1 VQDGSGRIVVQNLTK
16 HFGQVAAVQ
25 NLSFH
30 VEPGSVTGFLG
41 PNGSGKTTTLR
52 MLLGLV
58 RPSSGWTT
66 INGQPFNK
74 LGNPGRIVGGVLE
87 AQGFHPGRTAR
98 DHLRVYAAAMG
109 VPDQRAHEV
118 LNLVGLGMAGERAA
132 GGFSLGMKQRLA
144 LATALLGD
152 PQVLV
157 LDEPANGLDPEGIAW
172 LRTFL
177 KAFAQSGRTVLIS
190 SHLLAEVEQTID
202 QVVIISRG
210 QTMYYGPLED
220 LRNQQQSRV
229 LVQPADPQKLAVA
242 LQENKITNVSPTPD
256 GRLAVVGATIQQVG
270 DIAAQAGVA
279 LYGVQE
285 ERADLEQLFFRL
297 TSGQYAGQVPP
308 AGYQQPGYQ
317 QPGYAPGPQAGYA
330 QPAPVPAG
338 YQQVPGT
345 PPGGYQQQPS
355 GYQQVPGYQQ
365 TPGTPPGGYQQAPGT
380 PPGGYQ
386 QAPATPEGFQQAPG
400 TPPGGYQ
407 QPSATPEGYQ
417 QAPGTPPGGYQQA
430 PATPEGYQQAPG
442 TPPGGYQQAPGTPG
456 GYQQT
461 PGAGYQQAPGTPEQ
475 APGTP
480 PGGYQQAPTPGWD
493 GQQPAS
499 PQTPSGGWGQQP
511 ASEWQQPPQP
521 SAAPQP
527 APQPGA
533 APQPTAP
540 QPSGWEAPQAPPPPD
555 VSPPPSGDAGSGSTG
570 SGGGNN

>member
-1 VQDGSGRIVVQNLTK
+1 MHDGSGRIVVQNLTK
-16 HFGQVAAVQ
+16 NFGQVAAVQ
-25 NLSFH
+25 NLSFQ

-58 RPSSGWTT
+58 TPTAGYTT
-66 INGQPFNK
+66 INGQPFNR
-74 LGNPGRIVGGVLE
+74 LGNPARVVGGVLE
-87 AQGFHPGRTAR
+87 AQGFHPARTAR

-109 VPDQRAHEV
+109 VADRRADEV
-118 LNLVGLGMAGERAA
+118 LNLVGLGVAGDRAA

-210 QTMYYGPLED
+210 QTMYYGSLEE
-220 LRNQQQSRV
+220 LRKSQQSRV
-229 LVQPADPQKLAVA
+229 IVQPADPQKLAVA
-242 LQENKITNVSPTPD
+242 LQEMKITNVSPTPD

-297 TSGQYAGQVPP
+297 TSGQYAGQ
-308 AGYQQPGYQ
+308 GFGQ
-317 QPGYAPGPQAGYA
+317 AP
-330 QPAPVPAG
+330 
-338 YQQVPGT
+338 
-345 PPGGYQQQPS
+345 PPGWGGP
-355 GYQQVPGYQQ
+355 
-365 TPGTPPGGYQQAPGT
+365 PPGHQQGY
-380 PPGGYQ
+380 
-386 QAPATPEGFQQAPG
+386 APG

-407 QPSATPEGYQ
+407 QPQQGYAQPTGGYQ
-417 QAPGTPPGGYQQA
+417 QPGTPPQGYQQQGYAPGTPPA
-430 PATPEGYQQAPG
+430 
-442 TPPGGYQQAPGTPG
+442 

-461 PGAGYQQAPGTPEQ
+461 QQAWQ
-475 APGTP
+475 APQGYTP
-480 PGGYQQAPTPGWD
+480 QQSVP
-493 GQQPAS
+493 QQPAVPQS
-499 PQTPSGGWGQQP
+499 PDGWQQP
-511 ASEWQQPPQP
+511 APAQQQNPAEQQNPAVDQTQAVPQNPATQHDPAADQTQAVGQNPQQNQAWSQNEPPPVQAP
-521 SAAPQP
+521 AAVEPP
-527 APQPGA
+527 APFEPPPAMEPPPPLQFPA
-533 APQPTAP
+533 
-540 QPSGWEAPQAPPPPD
+540 APPPPPAEQAD
-555 VSPPPSGDAGSGSTG
+555 
-570 SGGGNN
+570 GGKSDGGTN

>member
-25 NLSFH
+25 NLSFN

-58 RPSSGWTT
+58 RPTSGWST
-66 INGQPFNK
+66 INGQPFNR

-98 DHLRVYAAAMG
+98 DHLRVYASAMG
-109 VPDQRAHEV
+109 VPDQKADEV
-118 LNLVGLGMAGERAA
+118 LNLVGLGGAGNRAA

-210 QTMYYGPLED
+210 QTMYHGPLEE
-220 LRNQQQSRV
+220 LRKSQQSRV
-229 LVQPADPQKLAVA
+229 IVQPADPQKLAIA

-256 GRLAVVGATIQQVG
+256 GKLAVVGATIQQVG

-297 TSGQYAGQVPP
+297 TSGQYAGQAPYGQAPQPAWGAPP
-308 AGYQQPGYQ
+308 PGTPPQGYQQPGYQ
-317 QPGYAPGPQAGYA
+317 QPGHQQQA
-330 QPAPVPAG
+330 
-338 YQQVPGT
+338 YQQQPYQQT
-345 PPGGYQQQPS
+345 PPGGYQAAPGYPQ
-355 GYQQVPGYQQ
+355 GYQAPQGY
-365 TPGTPPGGYQQAPGT
+365 PPVAAPPQQAP
-380 PPGGYQ
+380 PQ
-386 QAPATPEGFQQAPG
+386 QAPPQAP
-400 TPPGGYQ
+400 PQ
-407 QPSATPEGYQ
+407 QYAPQ
-417 QAPGTPPGGYQQA
+417 DQA
-430 PATPEGYQQAPG
+430 
-442 TPPGGYQQAPGTPG
+442 
-456 GYQQT
+456 
-461 PGAGYQQAPGTPEQ
+461 
-475 APGTP
+475 
-480 PGGYQQAPTPGWD
+480 WS
-493 GQQPAS
+493 QP
-499 PQTPSGGWGQQP
+499 PSGP
-511 ASEWQQPPQP
+511 MPVQQPPQD
-521 SAAPQP
+521 
-527 APQPGA
+527 
-533 APQPTAP
+533 
-540 QPSGWEAPQAPPPPD
+540 PPPP
-555 VSPPPSGDAGSGSTG
+555 PGPAGDQSTP
-570 SGGGNN
+570 GGNN

>member
-1 VQDGSGRIVVQNLTK
+1 VHDGSGRIVVQNLTK
-16 HFGQVAAVQ
+16 NFGQVAAVQ

-58 RPSSGWTT
+58 TPTAGYST
-66 INGQPFNK
+66 INGQPFGR
-74 LGNPGRIVGGVLE
+74 LGNPGRVVGGVLE

-109 VPDQRAHEV
+109 VEDRRADEV
-118 LNLVGLGMAGERAA
+118 LNLVGLGVAGNRAA

-210 QTMYYGPLED
+210 QTMYYGSLEE
-220 LRNQQQSRV
+220 LRKSQQSRV

-242 LQENKITNVSPTPD
+242 LQEADITNVSPTPD
-256 GRLAVVGATIQQVG
+256 GRLAVIGATVQQVG
-270 DIAAQAGVA
+270 DIAAKAGVA

-297 TSGQYAGQVPP
+297 TSGQYAGQSFSQAPQPGQAPP
-308 AGYQQPGYQ
+308 PGWGAPPGQAPGQTPPPGWNAQPGYQAGPPQTANYQ
-317 QPGYAPGPQAGYA
+317 QPGYA
-330 QPAPVPAG
+330 
-338 YQQVPGT
+338 PGT
-345 PPGGYQQQPS
+345 PPGGYQQQ
-355 GYQQVPGYQQ
+355 GY
-365 TPGTPPGGYQQAPGT
+365 APGT

-386 QAPATPEGFQQAPG
+386 QQGLGTPPAGYQDQAQQAWAQPQAPQGYQPQQSMPQQPTQQAP
-400 TPPGGYQ
+400 
-407 QPSATPEGYQ
+407 EG
-417 QAPGTPPGGYQQA
+417 
-430 PATPEGYQQAPG
+430 
-442 TPPGGYQQAPGTPG
+442 
-456 GYQQT
+456 
-461 PGAGYQQAPGTPEQ
+461 
-475 APGTP
+475 
-480 PGGYQQAPTPGWD
+480 W
-493 GQQPAS
+493 QQPAPEATQAVR
-499 PQTPSGGWGQQP
+499 PQTPDADQTQAVRQDPPGWVNN
-511 ASEWQQPPQP
+511 EPPPTSAEPP
-521 SAAPQP
+521 SPLQFPP
-527 APQPGA
+527 AP
-533 APQPTAP
+533 
-540 QPSGWEAPQAPPPPD
+540 APPPAD
-555 VSPPPSGDAGSGSTG
+555 QAD
-570 SGGGNN
+570 GGKSDGGAN